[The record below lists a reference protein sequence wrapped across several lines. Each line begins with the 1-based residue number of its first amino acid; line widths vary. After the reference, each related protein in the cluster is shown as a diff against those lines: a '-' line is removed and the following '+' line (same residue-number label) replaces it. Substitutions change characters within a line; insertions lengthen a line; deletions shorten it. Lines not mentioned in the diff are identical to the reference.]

1 MKVLSKQKNSR
12 MCFICGMDNPQGFKS
27 QFYNMEDGSVITPV
41 RYKDVHQSF
50 PQRVHGGLI
59 ATMLDELACRA
70 YWVNGDYTLG
80 VTTSMELKYRK
91 PVPYDVDLLAQ
102 GYMIYDKS
110 RMFKT
115 KSKIIDKDGTVF
127 AESITTYL
135 KLPVE
140 KIAQNVDVHEEMP
153 YLIEDGI
160 TEIDY
165 VSKMD

>member
-27 QFYNMEDGSVITPV
+27 QFYNMEDGSVIAPV

-70 YWVNGDYTLG
+70 YWVSGDYTLG

-91 PVPYDVDLLAQ
+91 PVPYNFNLLAQ
-102 GYMIYDKS
+102 GYVIDDKS

>member
-1 MKVLSKQKNSR
+1 MKVLSKQKYSR

-27 QFYNMEDGSVITPV
+27 QFYNMEDGSVIAPV

-70 YWVNGDYTLG
+70 YWVSGDYTLG

-91 PVPYDVDLLAQ
+91 PVPYNVDLLAQ
-102 GYMIYDKS
+102 GYVIDDKS